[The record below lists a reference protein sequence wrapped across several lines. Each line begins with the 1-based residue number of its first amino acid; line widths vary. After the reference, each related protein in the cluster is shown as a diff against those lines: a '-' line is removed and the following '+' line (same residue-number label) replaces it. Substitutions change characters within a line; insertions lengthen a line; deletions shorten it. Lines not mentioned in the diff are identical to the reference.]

1 MKLRAF
7 FSNKLFAEFL
17 CVILTLPVFLTADAQ
32 MRSSVFFAVDSA
44 VLNEKSKATLDSLSK
59 LNSSLTFRVYGNC
72 DSSGTL
78 EHNKILS
85 EKRAKAVTDYLLPKI
100 SEKIKIGNTVGLG
113 ETKQIN
119 DNSTEE
125 LKAKNRRVDIF
136 IEKKFL
142 PGEKI
147 SRKPLRSFTETK
159 VFDMK
164 LKDTFALPD
173 INFIG
178 GRHVWLPKA
187 EYRLKKLLSV
197 LKSNPKLSIE
207 LQGHICCE
215 YEDFDGED
223 IDLGT
228 FNLSVTRAEAIKK
241 YLVEKGIDCT
251 RVRAVG
257 LGHLNPVVFPELSE
271 ADRTKNR
278 RVELVLLEK

>member
-1 MKLRAF
+1 ML
-7 FSNKLFAEFL
+7 
-17 CVILTLPVFLTADAQ
+17 ILQVFMQVKAQ
-32 MRSSVFFAVDSA
+32 MRSSVYFEVDSA
-44 VLNEKSKATLDSLSK
+44 VLSDDSKSKLDSLAK
-59 LNSSLTFRVYGNC
+59 LSSSLTFRIYGNC
-72 DSSGTL
+72 DSSGSS
-78 EHNKILS
+78 EYNKILS
-85 EKRAKAVTDYLLPKI
+85 EKRAKTVTDYLLPRI
-100 SEKIKIGNTVGLG
+100 SAGIRIGNTVGLG

-159 VFDMK
+159 VSDMK
-164 LKDTFALPD
+164 VKDTFALPD
-173 INFIG
+173 VNFIG
-178 GRHVWLPKA
+178 GRHVWLSKA

-197 LKSNPKLSIE
+197 LKNNPNLKIE

-223 IDLGT
+223 LDLGT
-228 FNLSVTRAEAIKK
+228 FNLSVTRAEAIQE
-241 YLVEKGIDCT
+241 YLIKNGIDST
-251 RVRAVG
+251 RIKAVG
-257 LGHLNPVVFPELSE
+257 LGHLNPVVYPEVTE

-278 RVELVLLEK
+278 RVELLLLEK